1 MKLRIKGDSLRFRL
15 LKPEVVEL
23 HRTGRIQQAVHFSRH
38 FQSDKL
44 IYAIERSEQFDDI
57 EVRHKPQELL
67 VQVPASVIET
77 WATGED
83 VGIYSDL
90 PLADGDTLAVVIEK
104 DFACLDRSDE
114 DNRDTFENPLCRV
127 C

>member
-15 LKPEVVEL
+15 LKSEVVEL
-23 HRTGRIQQAVHFSRH
+23 HSIGRIQEAVHFSRY

-44 IYAIERSEQFDDI
+44 IYAIERSQQLDDI
-57 EVRHKPQELL
+57 EVLHKPQELL
-67 VQVPASVIET
+67 VQVPASVIEH

-114 DNRDTFENPLCRV
+114 DNRDTFENPLCKA

>member
-23 HRTGRIQQAVHFSRH
+23 KRTGRIQETVHFSRH
-38 FQSDKL
+38 FQCDKL

-57 EVRHKPQELL
+57 EVQHKPQELL
-67 VQVPASVIET
+67 VQVPASVIEH

-114 DNRDTFENPLCRV
+114 DNRDTFENPLCKA

>member
-23 HRTGRIQQAVHFSRH
+23 HCTGRIQEVVHFNRFFH
-38 FQSDKL
+38 SDKL

-57 EVRHKPQELL
+57 EVHHKPQEIL
-67 VQVPASVIET
+67 VQVPATVIEH

-90 PLADGDTLAVVIEK
+90 PLADGDTLALVIEK

-114 DNRDTFENPLCRV
+114 DNRDTFENPLCKA

>member
-15 LKPEVVEL
+15 LKSEVVDL
-23 HRTGRIQQAVHFSRH
+23 HCIGRIQEAVHFNRY

-57 EVRHKPQELL
+57 EVQHKPQELL
-67 VQVPASVIET
+67 VQVPAAVIEH

-83 VGIYSDL
+83 VGIYRDL

-104 DFACLDRSDE
+104 DFACLDRSEE
-114 DNRDTFENPLCRV
+114 DNRDTFENPICKA

>member
-15 LKPEVVEL
+15 LKSEVVEL
-23 HRTGRIQQAVHFSRH
+23 HRAGRIQEAIHFNRY

-44 IYAIERSEQFDDI
+44 IYAIERSETFDDI

-67 VQVPASVIET
+67 VQVPAALIEH
-77 WATGED
+77 WATGQD
-83 VGIYSDL
+83 VGIYRDL
-90 PLADGDTLAVVIEK
+90 PLADGDKLAVVIEK

-114 DNRDTFENPLCRV
+114 DNRDTFENPLCKA